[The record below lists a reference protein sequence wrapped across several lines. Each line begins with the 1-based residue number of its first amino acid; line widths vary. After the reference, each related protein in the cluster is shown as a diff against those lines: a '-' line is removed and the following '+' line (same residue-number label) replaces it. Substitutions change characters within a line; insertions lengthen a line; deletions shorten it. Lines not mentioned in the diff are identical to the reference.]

1 MIRTNLRLVHV
12 SHAAYGNGV
21 ACAGGGCP
29 AIYATPQGS
38 YVIIGR
44 RLSTEEKAGLPM
56 DIIEDALEVPRE
68 LLVDASPKLVG

>member
-1 MIRTNLRLVHV
+1 MTSAHYRLVHV

-21 ACAGGGCP
+21 ACNGGGCP

-44 RLSTEEKAGLPM
+44 RLSNQEKAGLPM
-56 DIIEDALEVPRE
+56 DVIEDALEVPRE
-68 LLVDASPKLVG
+68 LLMDAGPKLIG